1 MKLSNKDK
9 ENKNNQL
16 SGIKE
21 IARRANVSI
30 ATVDRVIHNRTG
42 IAKKTKEKILDIIK
56 ELNYQPNIHARRLA
70 LARQFRI
77 ATLIPQRSKETSY
90 WEGPLKGIDTASAE
104 ISQYG
109 VILEKFFYDQD
120 SISSFQQQS
129 QLVLKSKPDG
139 ILLAPSF
146 IEESVSFVQKCQKQ
160 NIPYVLM
167 DSDLPVEG
175 SLAYIGP
182 QLNASGNLSAHLI
195 SYLIGKNDSILIVN
209 ISKELDGQHHLLKK
223 EEGFRNYFRTHRW
236 DNKILKININKTDPK
251 SIEKGLSTV
260 FKENAGIKVVFV
272 TNSRVSNV
280 AAFVKDLDRK
290 VILVGYDFVNENIEY
305 IEKGVIDF
313 LICQKPLEQ
322 AYKGVMTL
330 YQHLAASAPVEKVT
344 FMPIDIITR
353 ENYKFYNY

>member
-1 MKLSNKDK
+1 MPSPKK
-9 ENKNNQL
+9 EKKNNQL

-30 ATVDRVIHNRTG
+30 ATVDRVIHDRTG
-42 IAKKTKEKILDIIK
+42 IAKGTKERILKIIK

-70 LARQFRI
+70 LAKQFRI
-77 ATLIPQRSKETSY
+77 ATLIPVRSKETSF
-90 WEGPLKGIDTASAE
+90 WEGPLKGIEMASAE

-109 VILEKFFYDQD
+109 VVVEKFFYDQE
-120 SISSFQQQS
+120 SVTSFQQQS
-129 QLVLKSKPDG
+129 QALLKTKPDG
-139 ILLAPSF
+139 LLFAPSF
-146 IEESVSFVQKCQKQ
+146 MEESVVFVQKCIKQ
-160 NIPYVLM
+160 HIPYVLM

-182 QLNASGNLSAHLI
+182 NQQASGHLSAHLI
-195 SYLIGKNDSILIVN
+195 SYLIEKNDSILIVN
-209 ISKELDGQHHLLKK
+209 ISKELDDQHHLLKK

-236 DNKILKININKTDPK
+236 DNQILKININKTDPK
-251 SIEKGLSTV
+251 SIEKGLANM
-260 FKENAGIKVVFV
+260 FKEHGNIGVVFV

-280 AAFVKDLDRK
+280 AAFVEKLDRK
-290 VILVGYDFVNENIEY
+290 VILIGYDFVNENIEY

-322 AYKGVMTL
+322 AYKGVMAV
-330 YQHLAASAPVEKVT
+330 YQHLAISSPVQKVT

-353 ENYKFYNY
+353 ENYRFYNY

>member
-1 MKLSNKDK
+1 MKSKQ
-9 ENKNNQL
+9 NQL

-30 ATVDRVIHNRTG
+30 GTGDRG
-42 IAKKTKEKILDIIK
+42 IPDRPGLAPKTKEKVLQIIR

-70 LARQFRI
+70 LAKTFRI
-77 ATLIPQRSKETSY
+77 ATLIPARSNETSF
-90 WEGPLKGIDTASAE
+90 WEGPLKGLETAAAE
-104 ISQYG
+104 ISVYG
-109 VILEKFFYDQD
+109 VQVEKFFYDQNSID
-120 SISSFQQQS
+120 SFLQQS
-129 QLVLKSKPDG
+129 RQLLKTKPDG

-146 IEESVSFVQKCQKQ
+146 IEESVAFVQKCKKQ
-160 NIPYVLM
+160 NIPYVLI

-182 QLNASGNLSAHLI
+182 NLNASGNLAAHLI
-195 SYLIGKNDSILIVN
+195 SYLIGKTDKILIVN
-209 ISKELDGQHHLLKK
+209 IARELNDQHHLSKK

-236 DNKILKININKTDPK
+236 DNPILKLNMNKTDSR
-251 SIEKGLSTV
+251 SIEKGLEAML
-260 FKENAGIKVVFV
+260 KQHNNIKVIFV

-280 AAFVKDLDRK
+280 AAFIEKLDHK
-290 VILVGYDFVNENIEY
+290 IILVGFDFLNENIEY
-305 IEKGVIDF
+305 IDKGVIDF

-330 YQHLAASAPVEKVT
+330 YQHLSLPSAPVEKQS

-353 ENYKFYNY
+353 ENYRFYNY